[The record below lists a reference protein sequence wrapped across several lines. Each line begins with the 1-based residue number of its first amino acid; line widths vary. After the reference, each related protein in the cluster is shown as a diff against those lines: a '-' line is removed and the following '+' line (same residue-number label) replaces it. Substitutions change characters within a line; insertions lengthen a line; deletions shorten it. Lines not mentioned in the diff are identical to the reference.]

1 MSSPPDLKELLRQGN
16 WQELRKTMEDLA
28 PADIADLLILLPV
41 EDEGVVF
48 RVLPRDQ
55 ATQVFAYLPLERQ
68 EELIHSFSNE
78 QVHTILNGMSPDDRM
93 RLLEEMPHEVTRKLL
108 ETLSAQELK
117 YARAL
122 LGYPVDTA
130 GRFMT
135 PEYVALRPNMTAAE
149 ALDWIRRNGRGK
161 ETVNILYVVDEG
173 GKLVDDVRLGSLV
186 MADPSAPVEQ
196 IRDAPLV
203 SIPATADRET
213 VLATFE
219 KYDRSALPV
228 TDSQGHM
235 LGIITA
241 DDVLQLAEQQATED
255 IQKLGGLEALDA
267 PYLKVDFWSMVRKR
281 GGWLSVLF
289 LGELFTASAMGYFE
303 EELAQA
309 LVLAL
314 FIPLIISSG
323 GNSGSQATSI
333 MIRSLALNEVG
344 LRDWH
349 RVFRREILAG
359 AILGGALGILGFF
372 RVYLWHE
379 LGWAQYGSHHA
390 LLGMTVCCA
399 LLGVVTWGTIT
410 GSMLPFVLRK
420 LGFDPALS
428 SAPFVATLVDVTGLC
443 IYFGVAAFILKGTLL

>member
-1 MSSPPDLKELLRQGN
+1 MSSPPDLKEILRQGN
-16 WQELRKTMEDLA
+16 WQELRRTMEDLA

-55 ATQVFAYLPLERQ
+55 AAQVFSYLPLERQ

-78 QVHTILNGMSPDDRM
+78 QVHTILNGIAPDDRM

-108 ETLSAQELK
+108 ETLSAEELK

-173 GKLVDDVRLGSLV
+173 GRLVDDVKLGSLV
-186 MADPSAPVEQ
+186 MADPSTRVEE
-196 IRDAPLV
+196 IRDAPLA
-203 SIPATADRET
+203 SIPATVDLET

-255 IQKLGGLEALDA
+255 IQKLGGLEALQA
-267 PYLKVDFWSMVRKR
+267 PYLEIDFWSMVRKR

-289 LGELFTASAMGYFE
+289 LGELFTATAMGFFE
-303 EELAQA
+303 QELAHA

-359 AILGGALGILGFF
+359 AVLGGALGLMGFV
-372 RVYLWHE
+372 RVYVWNAF
-379 LGWAQYGSHHA
+379 GWAEYGSHHA
-390 LLGMTVCCA
+390 LIGMTVCCA

-410 GSMLPFVLRK
+410 GSMLPFILRK
-420 LGFDPALS
+420 LGFDPALC

-443 IYFGVAAFILKGTLL
+443 IYFGVAALILKGTLL

>member
-1 MSSPPDLKELLRQGN
+1 
-16 WQELRKTMEDLA
+16 
-28 PADIADLLILLPV
+28 
-41 EDEGVVF
+41 
-48 RVLPRDQ
+48 
-55 ATQVFAYLPLERQ
+55 
-68 EELIHSFSNE
+68 
-78 QVHTILNGMSPDDRM
+78 
-93 RLLEEMPHEVTRKLL
+93 
-108 ETLSAQELK
+108 
-117 YARAL
+117 
-122 LGYPVDTA
+122 
-130 GRFMT
+130 
-135 PEYVALRPNMTAAE
+135 
-149 ALDWIRRNGRGK
+149 
-161 ETVNILYVVDEG
+161 VNILYVVDEG

-186 MADPSAPVEQ
+186 MTDPSARIEQ

-203 SIPATADRET
+203 SIPATADLEA

-255 IQKLGGLEALDA
+255 IQKLGGLEALEA
-267 PYLKVDFWSMVRKR
+267 PYLEVDFWSMVRKR
-281 GGWLSVLF
+281 GGWLSILF

-303 EELAQA
+303 EELARA

-333 MIRSLALNEVG
+333 MIRSLALNEVR
-344 LRDWH
+344 LRDWY

-359 AILGGALGILGFF
+359 AILGGALGLMGFF
-372 RVYLWHE
+372 RVYLWHS
-379 LGWAQYGSHHA
+379 LGWASYGSHYTLVA
-390 LLGMTVCCA
+390 LTVCCA
-399 LLGVVTWGTIT
+399 LIGVVLWGTIT
-410 GSMLPFVLRK
+410 GSMLPFILRK

-443 IYFGVAAFILKGTLL
+443 IYFGMAALLLKGTLL

>member
-1 MSSPPDLKELLRQGN
+1 MSSPPDLKETLRQGN
-16 WQELRKTMEDLA
+16 WQELRKTLSDLA
-28 PADIADLLILLPV
+28 PADIADLLILLPA

-48 RVLPRDQ
+48 RVLPREQ
-55 ATQVFAYLPLERQ
+55 AAQVFSYLPLERQ
-68 EELIHSFSNE
+68 EELLHSFSNAE
-78 QVHTILNGMSPDDRM
+78 VHSILNGMSPDDRT

-108 ETLSAQELK
+108 ETLSAEELR

-135 PEYVALRPNMTAAE
+135 PEYVALRPSMTAAE
-149 ALDWIRRNGRGK
+149 AVDSIRKYGRGK
-161 ETVNILYVVDEG
+161 ETVNILYVVDES

-186 MADPSAPVEQ
+186 MAEPSTRVEEIQ
-196 IRDAPLV
+196 DAPLV
-203 SIPATADRET
+203 SIPATADLDT

-255 IQKLGGLEALDA
+255 IQKLGGLEALEA
-267 PYLKVDFWSMVRKR
+267 PYLEVDFWSMVRKR

-289 LGELFTASAMGYFE
+289 LGELFTASAMGLFE
-303 EELAQA
+303 EELARA

-333 MIRSLALNEVG
+333 MIRSLALNEVR
-344 LRDWH
+344 LRDWY

-359 AILGGALGILGFF
+359 AILGGALGLLGFA

-379 LGWAQYGSHHA
+379 MGWAWYGDHHA
-390 LLGMTVCCA
+390 RVGMTVCCA
-399 LLGVVTWGTIT
+399 LVGVVTWGTIT
-410 GSMLPFVLRK
+410 GSMLPFVLRR

-443 IYFGVAAFILKGTLL
+443 IYFGVAMLLLRGTLL